1 MGGIND
7 ILLLP
12 IMRYKTEHTEI
23 VKNDVKYPTILLIDN
38 NNTGYIIQIFK
49 YSPNEPIQII
59 YAEWKREK
67 Y

>member
-1 MGGIND
+1 
-7 ILLLP
+7 
-12 IMRYKTEHTEI
+12 MRYKTEHTEI
-23 VKNDVKYPTILLIDN
+23 VKNDVKYPTILVIDN